1 MKTIPVATASQIKE
15 GELFPVT
22 VENEK
27 VMLTRVA
34 GKIYAVANKC
44 PHLGMPLAKSKVC
57 DGAVTCRWHGATF
70 DLTTGKNVKWVDSF
84 VGVPLPEWSLG
95 ALSLGKPAQGIK
107 SYPVTEDGEQVSIS
121 LG

>member
-1 MKTIPVATASQIKE
+1 MNTIPVATTSQIKE
-15 GELFPVT
+15 GQLFPVT

-84 VGVPLPEWSLG
+84 VGVPLPEWSHG

-107 SYPVTEDGEQVSIS
+107 TYTVTEDGEQVSIS
-121 LG
+121 LA

>member
-1 MKTIPVATASQIKE
+1 VKTIPVATASQIKE

-44 PHLGMPLAKSKVC
+44 PHLSMPLAKSKVC

>member
-1 MKTIPVATASQIKE
+1 VKTIPVATASQIKE